1 MKISNI
7 IKTIVA
13 FIIAAIHFVP
23 IYIAIV
29 VALKPKTD
37 SSSRWL
43 LPKQLYL
50 ENFTRAIENAHI
62 LTAVKNSVIITLVTV
77 FLVIL
82 IGGMAAYPIARNK
95 TKFNKYIFILIIGV
109 MMVPPLSIIVPLLT
123 MFSRIGAVSTYWGI
137 ILVNTTY
144 LLPLSIFLYTKFIST
159 IPESLDEAATIDGC
173 SRFSV
178 FFRIILPLLKSTTT
192 TVAILTGV
200 AVWNE
205 YQFALYL
212 IQAPGRR
219 VVTLAIASFFGAQS
233 LDLGGSA
240 ASALSAILPILILY
254 VFLQKYFIKGMVEG
268 AIKG

>member
-7 IKTIVA
+7 IKTIVV
-13 FIIAAIHFVP
+13 FIISAIHFVP

-37 SSSRWL
+37 SSSRWF

-50 ENFTRAIENAHI
+50 ENFTSAVEDVHIFNAI
-62 LTAVKNSVIITLVTV
+62 KNSVIITLVTI

-82 IGGMAAYPIARNK
+82 IGGMAAYPLARNK
-95 TKFNKYIFILIIGV
+95 IKFNKYILIIIIGV

-159 IPESLDEAATIDGC
+159 IPVSLDEAATIDGC

-178 FFRIILPLLKSTTT
+178 FFRIILPLLKPVTT

-212 IQAPGRR
+212 IQAPEKR
-219 VVTLAIASFFGAQS
+219 VVTLAVSSFFSSQS
-233 LDLGGSA
+233 LNLGAAA
-240 ASALSAILPILILY
+240 ASALIAILPILILY
-254 VFLQKYFIKGMVEG
+254 IFLQKYFVKGMLEG
-268 AIKG
+268 AVKG

>member
-13 FIIAAIHFVP
+13 FIISAIHFAP

-50 ENFTRAIENAHI
+50 ENFTRAIEDAHI
-62 LTAVKNSVIITLVTV
+62 FSAIKNTVIITLVTI

-82 IGGMAAYPIARNK
+82 IGGMAAYPLARNK
-95 TKFNKYIFILIIGV
+95 TKFNEYIFIFFIGV

-123 MFSRIGAVSTYWGI
+123 MFNRIGAVSTYWGI
-137 ILVNTTY
+137 ILVNTTF

-159 IPESLDEAATIDGC
+159 IPVSLDEAATIDGC

-178 FFRIILPLLKSTTT
+178 FFRIILPLLKPTTT
-192 TVAILTGV
+192 TVAVLTGA

-212 IQAPGRR
+212 IQAPKKR
-219 VVTLAIASFFGAQS
+219 VVTLAIASFFGTQS
-233 LDLGGSA
+233 LHLGA
-240 ASALSAILPILILY
+240 AAAAALIAILPILILY
-254 VFLQKYFIKGMVEG
+254 VFLQKYFVEG
-268 AIKG
+268 ISLTGMKG

>member
-1 MKISNI
+1 VKISNI

-13 FIIAAIHFVP
+13 FIISAIHFAP

-62 LTAVKNSVIITLVTV
+62 FTAVKNSVIITLVTV

-82 IGGMAAYPIARNK
+82 IGGMAAYPLARNK
-95 TKFNKYIFILIIGV
+95 IKFNKYILILIIGV

-159 IPESLDEAATIDGC
+159 IPVSLDEAATIDGC
-173 SRFSV
+173 SKFSV
-178 FFRIILPLLKSTTT
+178 FFRIILPLLKPVTT

-212 IQAPGRR
+212 IQAPKKR
-219 VVTLAIASFFGAQS
+219 VVTLAVASFFGIQS
-233 LDLGGSA
+233 LYLGA
-240 ASALSAILPILILY
+240 AAATAIIAILPILILY
-254 VFLQKYFIKGMVEG
+254 VFLQKYFVEG
-268 AIKG
+268 VSLTGMKG